1 MSSQLQSLSDISPIN
16 SAKPFLKWAGGKR
29 QLIPQIEAHF
39 PPELFEG
46 ALTHYAEPFVGGGA
60 MLFHIANLFPN
71 LELTILDVNRE
82 VFIVYKTIQ
91 NDVKQL
97 ISYLGELE
105 TAYLSLSAENRQK
118 FYYQRRTLFNSQL
131 SEVNVTNYSADWIIR
146 AANIIFLNRTCF
158 NGLFRVNS
166 KGEFNVPFGRYKNP
180 KICDQENLVH
190 VSNVLKRC
198 QIIHGDFSSIDK
210 FVNSQS
216 FVYFDPPYRPISSTA
231 SFNSYSEDTFGDE
244 SQLRLANFFERLH
257 KKGAK
262 LILSDSD
269 PKHTNP
275 DDNFFEDAYR
285 KFRIERVFAKRNIN
299 SSGSKR
305 GAISELLI
313 MNY

>member
-275 DDNFFEDAYR
+275 DDNLFEDAYR
-285 KFRIERVFAKRNIN
+285 KFRIERVFANRNIN